1 MFFSRKTDED
11 AKKRMANN
19 EETSRRFAEKL
30 AAITEINAMI
40 TEAVVTTQAANT
52 ELLDKLKKHLKNGS
66 SSFKSLS
73 DKLLAGVIVLD
84 YRGTIM
90 QSNPKARE
98 ILRCGNTCIGS
109 HISDLVSEILP
120 IFPSGDYISMIPE
133 FFENLSDIIY
143 SSIGECP
150 LGHKNECIM
159 SCLKEQEL
167 PIKADVQ
174 QLVQVTSP
182 LLSSKPY
189 MKFTFSVLGN
199 EPVERD
205 DIAYVMVFSISK
217 KTSEGGIPARRA
229 TD

>member
-40 TEAVVTTQAANT
+40 TEAVVTTQAANNK
-52 ELLDKLKKHLKNGS
+52 LLDKLKKYPKNGS

-73 DKLLAGVIVLD
+73 DKLLAGVLILD
-84 YRGTIM
+84 YCGTVL

-98 ILRCGNTCIGS
+98 ILHCGNTCIGS

-120 IFPSGDYISMIPE
+120 IFPSGEYISMIPE
-133 FFENLSDIIY
+133 FFENLSEIIY
-143 SSIGECP
+143 SSLGTCP
-150 LGHKNECIM
+150 LGHKNDCITA
-159 SCLKEQEL
+159 CLQKHDL
-167 PIKADVQ
+167 PIKTDLQ

-182 LLSSKPY
+182 MLSSKPF

-199 EPVERD
+199 EPHELE
-205 DIAYVMVFSISK
+205 DIAYVVVFSISK
-217 KTSEGGIPARRA
+217 KTSESGIPARRS